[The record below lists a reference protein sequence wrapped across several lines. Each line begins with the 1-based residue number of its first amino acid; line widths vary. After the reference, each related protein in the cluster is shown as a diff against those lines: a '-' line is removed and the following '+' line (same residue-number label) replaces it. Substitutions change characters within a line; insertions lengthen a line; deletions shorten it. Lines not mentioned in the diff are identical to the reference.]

1 MLNRIRKSM
10 ADEDQGF
17 TLSELLVVI
26 VVVGI
31 LAAFAIPAL
40 MKQRR
45 EGVDS
50 SLKADLT
57 NTANVVDAFK
67 VGHPTEEGVVVG
79 LSVDSLKVSPAL
91 SAKLSPGN
99 YVSVSLN
106 DNGSG
111 YCVSAWNPGATAAV
125 AGAPMTYN
133 SADGGLGKACT

>member
-10 ADEDQGF
+10 ADQNQGF

-26 VVVGI
+26 IAIGI
-31 LAAFAIPAL
+31 LAAFAISAL
-40 MKQRR
+40 LKQQR
-45 EGVDS
+45 EGVDA
-50 SLKADLT
+50 SLKTDLT
-57 NTANVVDAFK
+57 NTASVVDTFK

-79 LSVDSLKVSPAL
+79 LSVDSLEVSPAL

-99 YVSVSLN
+99 YVSVRLN

-111 YCVSAWNPGATAAV
+111 YCVSAWNPGATGAV
-125 AGAPMTYN
+125 AGSPMTYN